1 MTITRTASAVTIVL
15 ALCSGA
21 PTTAAAG
28 QDPLARAKDL
38 YASAAYDE
46 ALALLNQFANA
57 SPGET
62 VEVDQYRAF
71 CLLALGRSEDARKVI
86 QQLVVAN
93 PSFQPSESQASPRLQ
108 AAFRDVRRRVLPSI
122 VRQSYAD
129 GKAAFERK
137 EFDVA
142 LRRFD
147 STIALLNDPDLA
159 GSDDLRDLKLLS
171 SGFQELI
178 KTASTVPAPPP
189 PPPPAP
195 AVAAATPTRETPVPP
210 SIYGLD
216 DPNILPPVPIAQP
229 MPPWNPSINE
239 RRTYQGRLILVIDET
254 GRVTSVELEG
264 VLPSPYE
271 SQLRRAA
278 SQWRYSPATKNDVP
292 VKFRKIV
299 AIRLSPST

>member
-1 MTITRTASAVTIVL
+1 MTITRTASAVAVVL

-21 PTTAAAG
+21 LIPAVAAG

-57 SPGET
+57 APGQA

-159 GSDDLRDLKLLS
+159 GSDDLRDLKMLS

-178 KTASTVPAPPP
+178 KTASTVPAAPPP
-189 PPPPAP
+189 PPPPA
-195 AVAAATPTRETPVPP
+195 VAAAPPPREAPVPE
-210 SIYGLD
+210 SIYGLE
-216 DPNILPPVPIAQP
+216 DPNILPPVPISQP

-239 RRTYQGRLILVIDET
+239 KRIYQGRLILVIDET
-254 GRVTSVELEG
+254 GRVTSVELAG

-278 SQWRYSPATKNDVP
+278 SQWKYTPATRNDVP

-299 AIRLSPST
+299 AIRLSPTT